1 MTDAKIQLKTLVED
15 NISSIQMMSERLG
28 FEMQEV
34 VFLLNE
40 MISEGSLEGQVTP
53 DGLRFFRK
61 KVRISEAP
69 KVQVQDEGPAFLK
82 YNTRP
87 GKIIAILGFT
97 IAIVGLGFSFIAS
110 ESQSALL
117 LNVAMLLLLVGTI
130 IMILGAYQ
138 VGRRPAPM

>member
-1 MTDAKIQLKTLVED
+1 MTDAKIRLKTLVED

-28 FEMQEV
+28 IEMEEV
-34 VFLLNE
+34 VSLLDE
-40 MISEGSLEGQVTP
+40 MIIEGSIEGQVTP
-53 DGLRFFRK
+53 DGLRFFRS
-61 KVRISEAP
+61 KVRVSEAP

-87 GKIIAILGFT
+87 GKIIAILGF
-97 IAIVGLGFSFIAS
+97 IAVLAGLGVSYVAS
-110 ESQSALL
+110 ESQSVLL
-117 LNVAMLLLLVGTI
+117 LNTAMLLLLAGII